1 MVSITAGMGVRLS
14 AGNFGVGDGVREA
27 VGVLL
32 GVGVRVKVGV
42 TVGLAVAVAV
52 GLGVSDGGRVG
63 VSLGVGLGSAVGLG
77 VGVSTGGRVGVK
89 VAMSPAN
96 CALPPQLATVK
107 PIAMLA
113 MRIPARLQ
121 PALFRRG
128 LRRPM
133 DRQSGLPRL

>member
-1 MVSITAGMGVRLS
+1 LS

-63 VSLGVGLGSAVGLG
+63 VSLGDGLGSAVWLG
-77 VGVSTGGRVGVK
+77 VAVSTGGRVGVK
-89 VAMSPAN
+89 VAMSPTH
-96 CALPPQLATVK
+96 CALSPQAATVK

-113 MRIPARLQ
+113 MRIPVRLQ
-121 PALFRRG
+121 PALLRRG
-128 LRRPM
+128 LGLPL
-133 DRQSGLPRL
+133 DRQSGLTRS